1 MNGQGAQDL
10 SRRWI
15 DGTEVLT
22 TAEMRALES
31 AAMASGAVTGLEL
44 RERAGA
50 AVAGHI
56 RLRWPKAGRV
66 TVVCGPGNNGGD
78 GYVVARQLAQT
89 GWRVRV
95 LGMDNTPG
103 PDAAEMKRRWAEMGE
118 IAPLTCRVF
127 RAGPNCDVYVDAIF
141 GTGLTR
147 APEGEI
153 ADMLAY
159 MGGSGGDGH
168 FFRER
173 VVAVDCPSGL
183 CLDSGAFLGA
193 PRQPG
198 GDEPHA
204 RMTVAFDSPKPG
216 HLLERGPEVCGELVV
231 ADIGLRPWRERHENG
246 RAARPARTVAVWPAL
261 DVADERATRWRFS
274 AAWLAK
280 HAGHKFTHG
289 HALIV
294 AGGFGHGGAA
304 RLTARAALRTGAG
317 LVTLAP
323 PKSALIE
330 HSGPPDALMRR
341 GVEDAEGLAA
351 LLADSRI
358 TAVALGPG
366 CGVDRAGAMLDP
378 LLAAKRPCVLDADAL
393 TALAA
398 RGLEGLHEG
407 CVLTPHEGEFARLF
421 PDLAERLAAPRPPRT
436 MTVAEDERRGAEG
449 PLVDAMA
456 AERQALGDDH
466 RALADQR
473 GPLYSKL
480 DAAREAAERC
490 GAVVLLKGPDT
501 VIAVPDGQ
509 ARIHS
514 AYDVPW
520 LATAGAGDVLA
531 GIITGL
537 VARGLPPF
545 FAAAPAAF
553 LHAQAAR
560 RFGPGLIADDLP
572 DQLPGVFRDLGL

>member
-10 SRRWI
+10 IRQWI
-15 DGTEVLT
+15 GETEVLT

-44 RERAGA
+44 MERAGA

-56 RLRWPKAGRV
+56 RLCWPKAGRA
-66 TVVCGPGNNGGD
+66 TVLCGPGNNGGD
-78 GYVVARQLAQT
+78 GYVVARHLHQA

-118 IAPLTCRVF
+118 IAPLTCGVF
-127 RAGPNCDVYVDAIF
+127 RTGPNYDVYVDAIF

-147 APEGEI
+147 APQGEI
-153 ADMLAY
+153 AKMLAY
-159 MGGSGGDGH
+159 MSGSGGDGH

-198 GDEPHA
+198 EFVPHA

-231 ADIGLRPWRERHENG
+231 ADIGLRQWRERYENG
-246 RAARPARTVAVWPAL
+246 RAVRPARTVAVWPAHN
-261 DVADERATRWRFS
+261 VADERANRSRIS
-274 AAWLAK
+274 AALLAK

-289 HALIV
+289 HALIL

-330 HSGPPDALMRR
+330 HAGPPDALMRR
-341 GVEDAEGLAA
+341 GVDDAEGLAA
-351 LLADSRI
+351 LLTDSRI

-378 LLAAKRPCVLDADAL
+378 LLAARRPCVLDADAL

-407 CVLTPHEGEFARLF
+407 CVLTPHGGEFARLF
-421 PDLAERLAAPRPPRT
+421 PDLAERLAAPRPPRM
-436 MTVAEDERRGAEG
+436 MTVADYGRRGAEG
-449 PLVDAMA
+449 TPVDDIA
-456 AERQALGDDH
+456 AQWQALADYH
-466 RALADQR
+466 RALAGQR

-480 DAAREAAERC
+480 DAAREAAARC
-490 GAVVLLKGPDT
+490 GAVVLVKGPDT
-501 VIAVPDGQ
+501 AIAAPDGQ

-514 AYDVPW
+514 AYYVPW
-520 LATAGAGDVLA
+520 LATAGSGDVLA

-537 VARGLPPF
+537 LARGLPPLD
-545 FAAAPAAF
+545 AAATGAF

>member
-1 MNGQGAQDL
+1 MTDSLPVALYNATQVRELDARLIAAGTSGFELMQRAAHAAWRAL
-10 SRRWI
+10 RRRWP
-15 DGTEVLT
+15 D
-22 TAEMRALES
+22 A
-31 AAMASGAVTGLEL
+31 GAVTVL
-44 RERAGA
+44 
-50 AVAGHI
+50 
-56 RLRWPKAGRV
+56 AGR
-66 TVVCGPGNNGGD
+66 GNNAGD
-78 GYVVARQLAQT
+78 GYLLAALAQRA
-89 GWRVRV
+89 GWQVRV

-147 APEGEI
+147 APQGEI

-159 MGGSGGDGH
+159 MGGSDGDGH

-198 GDEPHA
+198 EFVPHA

-231 ADIGLRPWRERHENG
+231 ADIGLRQWRERYENG

-261 DVADERATRWRFS
+261 DVADERANRSRIS
-274 AAWLAK
+274 AALLAK

-330 HSGPPDALMRR
+330 HAGPPDALMRR
-341 GVEDAEGLAA
+341 GVDDAEGLAT

-378 LLAAKRPCVLDADAL
+378 VLAARRPCVLDADAL

-407 CVLTPHEGEFARLF
+407 CVLTPHGGEFARLF

-436 MTVAEDERRGAEG
+436 MTVADDERRGAEG

-480 DAAREAAERC
+480 DAAREAA
-490 GAVVLLKGPDT
+490 AAPV
-501 VIAVPDGQ
+501 
-509 ARIHS
+509 
-514 AYDVPW
+514 
-520 LATAGAGDVLA
+520 GAGPHPLHLRSLGVE
-531 GIITGL
+531 
-537 VARGLPPF
+537 RHER
-545 FAAAPAAF
+545 AA
-553 LHAQAAR
+553 
-560 RFGPGLIADDLP
+560 
-572 DQLPGVFRDLGL
+572 